1 MPDVVQ
7 GRDCPSIR
15 KLGAN
20 YYGGFRACVAPNLTR
35 YRCTF
40 VPALDLL
47 QTWLALY
54 LLTSVQGFKGIK
66 NKDFGYGG
74 SRAGG
79 MG

>member
-1 MPDVVQ
+1 MGYCTVVT
-7 GRDCPSIR
+7 SIYTTR
-15 KLGAN
+15 
-20 YYGGFRACVAPNLTR
+20 VATLVRVYVLPIIPPHQAPL
-35 YRCTF
+35 
-40 VPALDLL
+40 P
-47 QTWLALY
+47 LY